1 MFSEM
6 VSVFSFQ
13 ILHRDLAAR
22 NILLDENKVCKVSDF
37 GLARD
42 VIDSHIYTRVS
53 ACRLPVR
60 WMAPESLHDST
71 FTSKSDVWSFGILLW
86 EICTLGSTPY
96 AGIGAHEVAKRV
108 LNPEFR
114 LAKPPHC
121 ERELFNIM
129 YYCWAAR
136 DVDRPTF
143 SELKKMLEQL
153 LTVDVDYLHMDN
165 FPDNYYYNTLP
176 VNSEEADKVGEKL

>member
-1 MFSEM
+1 M
-6 VSVFSFQ
+6 
-13 ILHRDLAAR
+13 AAR
-22 NILLDENKVCKVSDF
+22 NILLDENKICKVSDF

-42 VIDSHIYTRVS
+42 VIDSHIYERKS
-53 ACRLPVR
+53 ECRLPVR
-60 WMAPESLHDST
+60 WMAPESLHDNI

-96 AGIGAHEVAKRV
+96 VGTSAHEVAKRI
-108 LNPEFR
+108 LNSEFR
-114 LAKPPHC
+114 LAKPAHC
-121 ERELFNIM
+121 ERELYNIM

-165 FPDNYYYNTLP
+165 FPENDYYNTVTP
-176 VNSEEADKVGEKL
+176 VSDEKV